1 MMKLDLSY
9 NSPGREAALSAMLLV
24 HPTLRSVGVIE
35 KEPTTRSERTYWL
48 DTRGKEAIGRAL
60 LDSTSK
66 SVQYLQCDVFALRED
81 TSMLTWISR
90 APCDAIVLAGVLR
103 SNSVLTTLNVAQGD
117 IGDYEREEIGKALLS
132 NYSGKV
138 GYCDVYGLKE
148 GMGGSYFVDLK
159 DKDQIR
165 SKRSFTLFAG
175 LLRANST
182 LTCLTLSSIQPEHID
197 VLAEALATN
206 TTMQELKLE
215 QPSKNADT
223 AITTL
228 PVQKL
233 NGKTKDEF
241 IDLSEAGARLTDGT
255 GGFQPCHRHACGV
268 VGAILGASTN
278 MHVRRLKINPGG
290 GADGGDPR
298 APPPR
303 ASRRCGRSTS
313 RASGWGTAAAPR
325 SLRRSSRASA
335 TSCTRWCW
343 ARTG

>member
-1 MMKLDLSY
+1 M
-9 NSPGREAALSAMLLV
+9 
-24 HPTLRSVGVIE
+24 
-35 KEPTTRSERTYWL
+35 
-48 DTRGKEAIGRAL
+48 
-60 LDSTSK
+60 
-66 SVQYLQCDVFALRED
+66 
-81 TSMLTWISR
+81 
-90 APCDAIVLAGVLR
+90 LAGVLR

-182 LTCLTLSSIQPEHID
+182 LTCLTLSSIQPEHIE

-290 GADGGDPR
+290 GADGGAILEHLHR
-298 APPPR
+298 A
-303 ASRRCGRSTS
+303 
-313 RASGWGTAAAPR
+313 
-325 SLRRSSRASA
+325 RRSSLRTLDLQYCSGLDAAGLAAVGRCERLASLVLECCPGVGDDGLAHVATGCKRLTSLNLTRCKKITTRGLAALADAHGCGPRAGACHWCTPSS
-335 TSCTRWCW
+335 SCR
-343 ARTG
+343 